1 MKVKQKTISK
11 EIAFSGVGLHSG
23 INCNVLL
30 KPAKENTGILFSKYV
45 DGNYCTVPGDF
56 KYITQSNLCTTIEN
70 QSEKIKVFTIEHLL
84 AAVKGNEIDNIE
96 ILVDNEEIPA
106 LDGSSLEFDK
116 IIKKAKVVEQ
126 DEYKKYLS
134 IKKHVSVKINK
145 SSIDLYPSD
154 RFSIN
159 CLIDFPS
166 PIGIEEIKLGNN
178 PNEVYE
184 EVLKARTFCFY
195 SDIEKM
201 RKAGLAR
208 GGSLENA
215 IVIKN
220 DNIMNEKGLRMRG
233 EFVKHKILDM
243 LGDFSLINYNLKA
256 KIDAICPGHEI
267 NNAVMKAIFSDFEN
281 YDILQHKNEIGIFNP
296 ENLIQ
301 ACN

>member
-106 LDGSSLEFDK
+106 LDGSSLEFDR

-166 PIGIEEIKLGNN
+166 PIGIEKIKLGNN

-215 IVIKN
+215 VVIKN
-220 DNIMNEKGLRMRG
+220 DNIMNEKGLRMRD

-243 LGDFSLINYNLKA
+243 LGDFSLINYNLIA
-256 KIDAICPGHEI
+256 KIDAVCPGHEI
-267 NNAVMKAIFSDFEN
+267 NNAVMKEIFSDFAN
-281 YDILQHKNEIGIFNP
+281 YDILQYKNEVGIFNP